1 MRRGHLR
8 LVAVLPVLMT
18 LILLSFIQSSI
29 VQPSY
34 ASEQEEG
41 VRTFRIKAYLENSV
55 VEHENKETIHFQVA
69 DHKTH
74 QPIGG
79 AITSATV
86 SYADGKTVRY
96 FSVPTD
102 ASVRS
107 SISWRI
113 EQDAPDGRYNVAYS
127 VSEPGY
133 EPAYFGGSFSVVEN
147 SVNYGCLSSASASAS
162 VSASAYS
169 SCSAY
174 SSSPSSSSPSSSSPS
189 SSSPSSSSPSSS
201 SPSSSSPSSSSPSS
215 SSPSSSSPSSSSPSS
230 SLPSSSLPSSSSPS
244 SSLPS
249 SSLPSSSLPSSSSP
263 FEPPLLFMDIGGSS
277 NHLASSDSIKPIKS
291 SATDLGSPS
300 TQIASP
306 IKSSATDLGGPSTQ
320 IASPIKSS
328 ATDLGGP
335 STQIASSQPIKPSP
349 NK

>member
-1 MRRGHLR
+1 MRMGHLR

-18 LILLSFIQSSI
+18 LILLSCIQSSI

-102 ASVRS
+102 ASGRS

-127 VSEPGY
+127 VSETGY

-147 SVNYGCLSSASASAS
+147 SVNYGCLSSAS

-215 SSPSSSSPSSSSPSS
+215 SSPSSSSS
-230 SLPSSSLPSSSSPS
+230 
-244 SSLPS
+244 
-249 SSLPSSSLPSSSSP
+249 
-263 FEPPLLFMDIGGSS
+263 FEPPLLVMDIGGSS
-277 NHLASSDSIKPIKS
+277 THLASSDSIKPIKS
-291 SATDLGSPS
+291 SATDLGGPS

-335 STQIASSQPIKPSP
+335 STQIASSQPIKPSQ

>member
-1 MRRGHLR
+1 MRMGHLR
-8 LVAVLPVLMT
+8 LVAVLPVLIT
-18 LILLSFIQSSI
+18 LILLSCIQSSI

-102 ASVRS
+102 ASGRS

-127 VSEPGY
+127 VSETGY

-147 SVNYGCLSSASASAS
+147 SVNYGCLSSASASASAS

-230 SLPSSSLPSSSSPS
+230 SSPSSSSPS
-244 SSLPS
+244 SLSPTSLSPT
-249 SSLPSSSLPSSSSP
+249 SLSPTSSSP
-263 FEPPLLFMDIGGSS
+263 FEPPMLVMDIGGSS
-277 NHLASSDSIKPIKS
+277 NHLASSDSIK
-291 SATDLGSPS
+291 
-300 TQIASP
+300 P

-335 STQIASSQPIKPSP
+335 STQIASPIKLSATDVGDTSIQIASSQPIKPSP

>member
-18 LILLSFIQSSI
+18 LILLSCIQSSI

-102 ASVRS
+102 ASGRS

-127 VSEPGY
+127 VSETGY

-147 SVNYGCLSSASASAS
+147 NVNYGCLSSASASAS

-230 SLPSSSLPSSSSPS
+230 LSPTSLSPTSLSPT
-244 SSLPS
+244 
-249 SSLPSSSLPSSSSP
+249 SSSP
-263 FEPPLLFMDIGGSS
+263 FEPPMLVMDIGGSS

-291 SATDLGSPS
+291 SPTDLGGPS

>member
-8 LVAVLPVLMT
+8 IVAVLPVLIT
-18 LILLSFIQSSI
+18 LILLSCIQSSI

-86 SYADGKTVRY
+86 SYADGETVRY

-102 ASVRS
+102 ASGRS

-127 VSEPGY
+127 VSETGY

-169 SCSAY
+169 SCSA

-215 SSPSSSSPSSSSPSS
+215 SSPSSSS
-230 SLPSSSLPSSSSPS
+230 
-244 SSLPS
+244 
-249 SSLPSSSLPSSSSP
+249 
-263 FEPPLLFMDIGGSS
+263 
-277 NHLASSDSIKPIKS
+277 
-291 SATDLGSPS
+291 
-300 TQIASP
+300 
-306 IKSSATDLGGPSTQ
+306 
-320 IASPIKSS
+320 
-328 ATDLGGP
+328 
-335 STQIASSQPIKPSP
+335 
-349 NK
+349 

>member
-1 MRRGHLR
+1 MRTGHLR
-8 LVAVLPVLMT
+8 LVAVLPVLIT
-18 LILLSFIQSSI
+18 LILLSCIQSSI

-55 VEHENKETIHFQVA
+55 VEHENKEHIHFQVA

-74 QPIGG
+74 QSIGG

-86 SYADGKTVRY
+86 SYADRKTVRY
-96 FSVPTD
+96 CSVPTD
-102 ASVRS
+102 ASGRS

-127 VSEPGY
+127 VSETGY

-147 SVNYGCLSSASASAS
+147 NVNYGCLSSASASAS

-215 SSPSSSSPSSSSPSS
+215 SSP
-230 SLPSSSLPSSSSPS
+230 
-244 SSLPS
+244 
-249 SSLPSSSLPSSSSP
+249 
-263 FEPPLLFMDIGGSS
+263 FEPPLLVMDIGGSS
-277 NHLASSDSIKPIKS
+277 THLASSDSIKPIKS
-291 SATDLGSPS
+291 SP
-300 TQIASP
+300 
-306 IKSSATDLGGPSTQ
+306 TDLGGPSTQ

-328 ATDLGGP
+328 PTDLGGPSTQIASPIKSSPTDLGGP
-335 STQIASSQPIKPSP
+335 STQIASSQPIKPSQ

>member
-1 MRRGHLR
+1 MRMGHLR

-18 LILLSFIQSSI
+18 LILLSCIQSSI

-102 ASVRS
+102 ASGRS

-127 VSEPGY
+127 VSETGY

-189 SSSPSSSSPSSS
+189 SSSS
-201 SPSSSSPSSSSPSS
+201 
-215 SSPSSSSPSSSSPSS
+215 
-230 SLPSSSLPSSSSPS
+230 
-244 SSLPS
+244 
-249 SSLPSSSLPSSSSP
+249 
-263 FEPPLLFMDIGGSS
+263 FEPPLLVMDIGGSS
-277 NHLASSDSIKPIKS
+277 THLASSDSIK
-291 SATDLGSPS
+291 
-300 TQIASP
+300 P

-335 STQIASSQPIKPSP
+335 STQIASSQPIKPSQ

>member
-1 MRRGHLR
+1 MSRKKMRRGHIR
-8 LVAVLPVLMT
+8 VVAVLPVLMT
-18 LILLSFIQSSI
+18 LILFSCIQSSF

-34 ASEQEEG
+34 ASQQEEG
-41 VRTFRIKAYLENSV
+41 VRTFKIKAYLENIV
-55 VEHENKETIHFQVA
+55 VEHGNKETIHFQVT

-102 ASVRS
+102 ASGHS

-127 VSEPGY
+127 VSETGY
-133 EPAYFGGSFSVVEN
+133 EPAYFGGSFSVVAHN
-147 SVNYGCLSSASASAS
+147 VNYGCLSSASSS
-162 VSASAYS
+162 TSASAYS

-174 SSSPSSSSPSSSSPS
+174 SSSTSSST
-189 SSSPSSSSPSSS
+189 
-201 SPSSSSPSSSSPSS
+201 
-215 SSPSSSSPSSSSPSS
+215 S
-230 SLPSSSLPSSSSPS
+230 SLPSSST

-249 SSLPSSSLPSSSSP
+249 SSTSSLPSSSTSSLPSSSP
-263 FEPPLLFMDIGGSS
+263 FEPPLLVLDVGGSS
-277 NHLASSDSIKPIKS
+277 THFASSESSKPIKS
-291 SATDLGSPS
+291 SP
-300 TQIASP
+300 
-306 IKSSATDLGGPSTQ
+306 TDLGGPSTQ

-328 ATDLGGP
+328 PTDLGGP
-335 STQIASSQPIKPSP
+335 STHIASSDSTKPVEPAPTDQGSPATQIASSQPIKPSQ

>member
-8 LVAVLPVLMT
+8 LVAVLPVLIT
-18 LILLSFIQSSI
+18 LILLSCIQSSI

-102 ASVRS
+102 ASGRS

-127 VSEPGY
+127 VSETGY

-189 SSSPSSSSPSSS
+189 SSSP
-201 SPSSSSPSSSSPSS
+201 
-215 SSPSSSSPSSSSPSS
+215 
-230 SLPSSSLPSSSSPS
+230 
-244 SSLPS
+244 
-249 SSLPSSSLPSSSSP
+249 
-263 FEPPLLFMDIGGSS
+263 FEPPMLVMDIGGSS

-335 STQIASSQPIKPSP
+335 STQIASSQPIKPSQ

>member
-8 LVAVLPVLMT
+8 LVAVLPVLIT
-18 LILLSFIQSSI
+18 LILLSCIQSSI

-55 VEHENKETIHFQVA
+55 VEHENKETIHIQVA

-102 ASVRS
+102 ASGRS

-127 VSEPGY
+127 VSETGY

-174 SSSPSSSSPSSSSPS
+174 SSSPSPSSPSPSSPSPSSPSSSSPS
-189 SSSPSSSSPSSS
+189 SSSPSSSSP
-201 SPSSSSPSSSSPSS
+201 
-215 SSPSSSSPSSSSPSS
+215 
-230 SLPSSSLPSSSSPS
+230 
-244 SSLPS
+244 
-249 SSLPSSSLPSSSSP
+249 
-263 FEPPLLFMDIGGSS
+263 FEPPMLVMDIGGSS

-335 STQIASSQPIKPSP
+335 STQIASSQPIKPSQ